1 MSIRLCSICGE
12 RIPHLSHKMLD
23 SFGYTVIQ
31 QEDLLPFVNAPAEA
45 LPFYFCNRH
54 SKSEVQLW
62 LHEAVYCDRKRLKH
76 ENQDYRGV
84 SKSSGSRPRLVLPV
98 TIYSQW

>member
-1 MSIRLCSICGE
+1 MSIRRCSICGE
-12 RIPHLSHKMLD
+12 CIPNLSHQTLD
-23 SFGYTVIQ
+23 GFGYMVIQ
-31 QEDLLPFVNAPAEA
+31 QEDLLSFVNAPAEA

-76 ENQDYRGV
+76 E
-84 SKSSGSRPRLVLPV
+84 KPRLQRRIKEFRKQAEAGV
-98 TIYSQW
+98 TGDYL

>member
-1 MSIRLCSICGE
+1 MSMRRCSICGE
-12 RIPHLSHKMLD
+12 RIPDLSHQTLD
-23 SFGYTVIQ
+23 GFGYMVIQ

-45 LPFYFCNRH
+45 LPFYFCDRH

-76 ENQDYRGV
+76 E
-84 SKSSGSRPRLVLPV
+84 KPRLQRRIKEFRKQAEAGVAGDYL
-98 TIYSQW
+98 